1 MRIIANYFETLEA
14 LIKENNHNEY
24 LLFVAS
30 KTNVDLSLLKNSDIK
45 IYGGIF
51 PQIIFKDKVYDYGMI
66 AIEINN
72 NMKIDFIKDISK
84 TSLDKNNFKD
94 IKSVITILEGL
105 STYTEPFI
113 QELFDNVDIH
123 TNILGAGAG
132 SFEEKT
138 NAFIFDNSGLYKDA
152 AILLSLKNSIDL
164 GVKHGWEYLDGP
176 YVVTSAEGNIVKTI
190 DHRSAFEVYKEIVE
204 KDYGISLTKENFLE
218 VSKNYPFGI
227 VKYKGEEVVRDP
239 IAFDGDNLILVG
251 KISNNSVLNV
261 LKGRN
266 ESLLEASREAISD
279 ALKNSCDFILVFDC
293 ITRKSFLEDKFDD
306 ELGTIFE
313 ETNAS
318 TFIGAISIGEIANE
332 GNKYINFLNKTCVI
346 GGICF

>member
-1 MRIIANYFETLEA
+1 MRIIANYFETLAE
-14 LIKENNHNEY
+14 LIEKNNHYEY

-30 KTNVDLSLLKNSDIK
+30 KTNVDLNLLKNSDIK
-45 IYGGIF
+45 VYGGIF
-51 PQIIFKDKVYDYGMI
+51 PQIIFEDKVYDYGVI
-66 AIEINN
+66 AIEISN
-72 NMKIDFIKDISK
+72 NMKPSFIKDISK
-84 TSLDKNNFKD
+84 VSLDKNSFKD
-94 IKSVITILEGL
+94 IKSVITIVEGL
-105 STYTEPFI
+105 SNYTEPFI
-113 QELFDNVDIH
+113 QELFENVDIH

-138 NAFIFDNSGLYKDA
+138 DAFIFDNSGFYKDA
-152 AILLSLKNSIDL
+152 AILLSLKNNIDL

-176 YVVTSAEGNIVKTI
+176 YVVTSSDGNIVKTI

-204 KDYGISLTKENFLE
+204 KDYQVALTKENFLE

-251 KISNNSVLNV
+251 KVSNNSVLNV

-266 ESLLEASREAISD
+266 ESLLKASREAISD

-293 ITRKSFLEDKFDD
+293 TTRKSFLEDKFDE
-306 ELGTIFE
+306 ELGTIYQQ
-313 ETNAS
+313 TNAS

-332 GNKYINFLNKTCVI
+332 GNRYINFLNKTCVI